1 MIKLL
6 LVIALASLLTRGGL
20 PANAQTATQNS
31 RQQLPAAIKLL
42 LDQAL
47 AQAQVQYLNY
57 DPVQIDQA
65 GTKFQALLDQVGS
78 QVSPDL
84 ARQMTAHEGSDIYA
98 KLTTIAWDRHNR
110 PEAYQEIEQHYLHAP
125 FRRFAHIQASPNL
138 SPQHITEAYRLPWEF
153 FLLRPTME
161 NTSQDYEN
169 RVVDAVERI
178 NNNASIITLLHDYWM
193 TTREGVYIASSGEVQ
208 TRQQRLLG
216 ALNSFHNPQG
226 LQAILECVS
235 ESDKQQAGKDPE
247 KYGWDVRRLVTDMM
261 TAPQQVGAWRQVI
274 VVYPAQ
280 RLNVGHREL
289 LDRVMR
295 PRPQFAP

>member
-20 PANAQTATQNS
+20 PANAQTAMQNN
-31 RQQLPAAIKLL
+31 QQMPAAVKSL

-47 AQAQVQYLNY
+47 AQAQVQFQ
-57 DPVQIDQA
+57 PVKFDDIVKA
-65 GTKFQALLDQVGS
+65 GAKFQSLLDEIGS
-78 QVSPDL
+78 QVGPAL
-84 ARQMTAHEGSDIYA
+84 ARQMAVREGSDIYA
-98 KLTTIAWDRHNR
+98 KLITIAWDRHNR
-110 PEAYQEIEQHYLHAP
+110 PEVYQEIEQVYLHTP
-125 FRRFAHIQASPNL
+125 FVPGMHIQHSAGLKS
-138 SPQHITEAYRLPWEF
+138 QHITETYRLPWEF
-153 FLLRPTME
+153 FLLRPPME
-161 NTSQDYEN
+161 NASERYDLRTLQ
-169 RVVDAVERI
+169 AIERI
-178 NNNASIITLLHDYWM
+178 NDNASILTLLHDYWM